1 MDIHTWFVDKS
12 TTLKKICL
20 HTRIDIACLHT
31 VKWFQLLPTANN
43 SININFLWH
52 TVKWLQELLFTT
64 DKFFKHNSF
73 ICTQSKGFKYCQVI
87 PNNSIFCTE
96 LNGFK

>member
-31 VKWFQLLPTANN
+31 VKWFQLLPTL
-43 SININFLWH
+43 II
-52 TVKWLQELLFTT
+52 LLIL
-64 DKFFKHNSF
+64 FF
-73 ICTQSKGFKYCQVI
+73 CGTQ
-87 PNNSIFCTE
+87 
-96 LNGFK
+96 